1 MQKRVIRKMRKILV
15 VDDDPNILQ
24 LVKLHLQS
32 WRYDIVCASNGVEAL
47 QQMTEAVDLAV
58 VDVMMPQM
66 DGLQLTKKLKEEWE
80 IPILLL
86 TAKGQIEDKREGFS
100 VGADDYVVKPFEPDE
115 LLFRIQAILRRYDKP
130 TETAIEIGDLLID
143 RRTLQV
149 IKGQMKLVLPLK
161 EFELLAILASRAQI
175 FQRDYL
181 MEQIWG
187 LDYESD
193 DTLNTHIKRLRE
205 KLIRLEST
213 VQITT
218 IRGVGYKLEVVQ

>member
-1 MQKRVIRKMRKILV
+1 MRKILI
-15 VDDDPNILQ
+15 VDDDLNILQ

-32 WRYDIVCASNGVEAL
+32 WHYEIVCASNGIEAL
-47 QQMTEAVDLAV
+47 QQMAEDIDLAV

-86 TAKGQIEDKREGFS
+86 TAKGQIEDKREGFT

-205 KLIRLEST
+205 KLVRLEST

-218 IRGVGYKLEVVQ
+218 IRGVGYKLEVMQ